1 VAVEYRSR
9 IQLQLRRKNMRL
21 VELMEREDE
30 RTSRELAAIEAYVPR
45 FDKLSRPAPIL
56 VRKAQHLDVDGV
68 LARSLPKLGAFS
80 SKDVKTVVLHK
91 PSEV

>member
-1 VAVEYRSR
+1 
-9 IQLQLRRKNMRL
+9 MTL

-30 RTSRELAAIEAYVPR
+30 RTSQELAAIGAYVPES
-45 FDKLSRPAPIL
+45 DELSRPAPIL
-56 VRKAQHLDVDGV
+56 VPKGQHLDVDAV

-80 SKDVKTVVLHK
+80 TKEVKTIVLAK